1 LKYPKIIEKIK
12 SIRLVKGFTLSQLS
26 KRSGLSKGYLSKI
39 ENQTKL
45 PPVSTLQR
53 IAGALDIDL
62 STLFANSS
70 PKNDDAKIAV
80 VRKTERKNIGEEQQ
94 ASGIVRCPL
103 ADKKFAPNIQPFII
117 ELPIDHSTI
126 YQFQGEEFHF
136 ILSGKVEL
144 TYGDKRFVFEEGDF
158 VYFDGDVPYSG
169 RSLGSEPATIFM
181 GQYRYKRDY
190 GRSFE
195 RSDILF
201 SNVHKSNA
209 HKTKG

>member
-1 LKYPKIIEKIK
+1 LKYPEIIEKIK
-12 SIRLVKGFTLSQLS
+12 SIRLIKGFTLSQLS

-53 IAGALDIDL
+53 IAGALEIDL
-62 STLFANSS
+62 SALFANSS
-70 PKNDDAKIAV
+70 PGKDGAKIAV
-80 VRKTERKNIGEEQQ
+80 VRKTERKTIGGEQQ
-94 ASGIVRCPL
+94 VSGIVRCPL

-117 ELPIDHSTI
+117 ELPIDHTAI

-158 VYFDGDVPYSG
+158 VYFDGDIPYTG
-169 RSLGSEPATIFM
+169 RSLGSKPATIFM

-190 GRSFE
+190 GRPFE
-195 RSDILF
+195 SSDILF
-201 SNVHKSNA
+201 NSTYKYN
-209 HKTKG
+209 GE

>member
-1 LKYPKIIEKIK
+1 MKYLEIIEKIK
-12 SIRLVKGFTLSQLS
+12 SNRLDKGFTLSKLAQ
-26 KRSGLSKGYLSKI
+26 KSGLSKGYLSKI

-53 IAGALDIDL
+53 IARALDIDL
-62 STLFANSS
+62 SVLFSNGFSS
-70 PKNDDAKIAV
+70 SEDSKIAV
-80 VRKTERKNIGEEQQ
+80 VRKSDRKKIGDEQQ

-117 ELPIDHSTI
+117 ELPIDHTTI

-136 ILSGKVEL
+136 ILSGKVQL

-158 VYFDGDVPYSG
+158 VYFDGDVPYTG
-169 RSLGSEPATIFM
+169 KSLGSKPATIFM

-190 GRSFE
+190 GRPFE
-195 RSDILF
+195 GSSVLF
-201 SNVHKSNA
+201 NNA
-209 HKTKG
+209 HKTNGE